1 VLFRQR
7 FAVNSGRFSNG
18 THFANCWSRAAH
30 PNWLAA
36 AFSTCESRRE
46 VPMAGVIS
54 VTIEQ
59 LRVAKRI
66 EQSCG
71 YLELSMPAQALANL
85 DGLATE
91 GQLEGA
97 LQYIRG
103 QALRMQDKF
112 DDAVE
117 PLSIAARLLPEPAAK
132 HVLLAVAQCQQ
143 ALHRDHAVVANT
155 MGLIRGAQLPAE
167 PVEPGEA
174 AE

>member
-1 VLFRQR
+1 
-7 FAVNSGRFSNG
+7 
-18 THFANCWSRAAH
+18 
-30 PNWLAA
+30 
-36 AFSTCESRRE
+36 
-46 VPMAGVIS
+46 MASVIS
-54 VTIEQ
+54 VTLDQ

-71 YLELSMPAQALANL
+71 YLELSMPEQALANL
-85 DGLATE
+85 EGLSSE

-97 LQYIRG
+97 LQYVRG
-103 QALRMQDKF
+103 QALRMDGRL

-117 PLSIAARLLPEPAAK
+117 PLSIAAKLLPEPAAK

-143 ALHRDHAVVANT
+143 ALNRDHAVIANT
-155 MGLIRGAQLPAE
+155 MGLIRGAQMPQEPAE

>member
-1 VLFRQR
+1 
-7 FAVNSGRFSNG
+7 
-18 THFANCWSRAAH
+18 
-30 PNWLAA
+30 
-36 AFSTCESRRE
+36 
-46 VPMAGVIS
+46 MAGVIS
-54 VTIEQ
+54 VTLDQ
-59 LRVAKRI
+59 LLVAKRI

-71 YLELSMPAQALANL
+71 YLELSMPEQALANL

-117 PLSIAARLLPEPAAK
+117 PLSIAAKLLPEPAAK

-155 MGLIRGAQLPAE
+155 MGLIRGAQRRAGAGGRGEGAE
-167 PVEPGEA
+167 
-174 AE
+174 